1 MKKIIHNIA
10 IIFFFA
16 LFFFNGQVFAQT
28 TQEDSAKKFNV
39 TFPVVELGNCTDFSS
54 CKTYCQDPTHATE
67 CINFAKKKG
76 FHKEVKKEQKNSIA
90 ENAKTELGCDSESSC
105 RSICEK
111 EENIDK
117 CSSFAKKHNLGGGRV
132 DDVKRKDII
141 EKAKQ
146 ILGCDSPDSCKSF
159 CEKEENR
166 DKCSQLAKETG
177 LRGGERRVGPG
188 GCTSEESCR
197 NFCEK
202 NPKECG
208 IPERREG
215 DRISPPQGDI
225 PEEMCKKTPSCKWE
239 NNRCECGFLNGQ
251 DRGRD
256 NKEEFDKFCKENPEK
271 CPDIERFKRE
281 SGEGKGDFEMQKPQ
295 DFKPQDFVKTEQR
308 IEDQRNKEFKNQE
321 QNIRA
326 PISPGMKPP
335 AQGFSEDTSNTKRV
349 PGQKSPMEPNSLN
362 KQQRQEFRQ
371 TEFKQPENR
380 PQEQK
385 SSEFKQPEFKP
396 TEQNQPEQRPPEFKP
411 PESVQ
416 QEFRPPETRIESQP
430 SSSVQG
436 VSTEKSFF
444 EKVVDYFLVR

>member
-1 MKKIIHNIA
+1 MKKIIYSTA
-10 IIFFFA
+10 IIFFLG
-16 LFFFNGQVFAQT
+16 LFFFSPRVFAQT
-28 TQEDSAKKFNV
+28 TQEDPAKKFNV
-39 TFPVVELGNCTDFSS
+39 TFPVAELGNCTDLSS
-54 CKTYCQDPTHATE
+54 CKAYCQDPTHATE
-67 CINFAKKKG
+67 CIDFAKKKG
-76 FHKEVKKEQKNSIA
+76 FHKEVKQEQKIA
-90 ENAKTELGCDSESSC
+90 VVENAKKELGCESESSC

-132 DDVKRKDII
+132 EDVKRKDIV

-159 CEKEENR
+159 CGKEENR

-208 IPERREG
+208 IPERKEG
-215 DRISPPQGDI
+215 ERISPPQGDK

-251 DRGRD
+251 ERGKD
-256 NKEEFDKFCKENPEK
+256 DKTEFDKFCKENPEK

-281 SGEGKGDFEMQKPQ
+281 SGEGKGDK
-295 DFKPQDFVKTEQR
+295 
-308 IEDQRNKEFKNQE
+308 E
-321 QNIRA
+321 QNIQV

-335 AQGFSEDTSNTKRV
+335 AQGFSEDTSNTKRF
-349 PGQKSPMEPNSLN
+349 PGQKPPMEPNSLN
-362 KQQRQEFRQ
+362 KQQRQERQEFRQ

-380 PQEQK
+380 LQEQK
-385 SSEFKQPEFKP
+385 PPEFKP
-396 TEQNQPEQRPPEFKP
+396 TEQRQPEQRPPEFKL
-411 PESVQ
+411 PENRQ
-416 QEFRPPETRIESQP
+416 QEQRPPEIRTESQP
-430 SSSVQG
+430 SPSVQG